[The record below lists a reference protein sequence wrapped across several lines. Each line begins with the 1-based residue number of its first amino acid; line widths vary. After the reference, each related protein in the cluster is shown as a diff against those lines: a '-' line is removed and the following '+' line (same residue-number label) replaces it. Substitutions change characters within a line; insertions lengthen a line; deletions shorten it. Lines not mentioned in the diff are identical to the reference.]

1 LNQPS
6 FTIIDQALFESV
18 SQKALASERKR
29 SNHNF
34 HELSEVYQRFLNVL
48 TKGTYVQPH
57 RHKQPAK
64 PESFI
69 ALQGELGFLL
79 FDEDGNITDKF
90 LISSSGP
97 IYGID
102 LKPGIWHSLVC
113 LSKICVCFEGK
124 SGPYN
129 PKTDK
134 EFANFSYPEGS
145 DGATLELK
153 KWEKLFI

>member
-1 LNQPS
+1 LNQPN
-6 FTIIDQALFESV
+6 FTLIDQNLFDSV
-18 SQKALASERKR
+18 SEKALLSERKR

-48 TKGTYVQPH
+48 TRGTYVQPH

-69 ALQGELGFLL
+69 SLQGELGFLL
-79 FDEDGNITDKF
+79 FDDDGSIIEKF
-90 LISSSGP
+90 LISSKGP

-102 LKPGIWHSLVC
+102 LKPGVWHSLVC
-113 LSKICVCFEGK
+113 LSDVCVCFEGK

-129 PKTDK
+129 PTTDK

-145 DGATLELK
+145 KDANLEIK